1 MWIFLVKLFKLKNVG
16 FELFLI
22 NVYIS
27 LDLGYR
33 NNVCFI
39 FIIFVLYKS
48 RKKFYFKRVKLL
60 GKKIDWSF

>member
-48 RKKFYFKRVKLL
+48 KK
-60 GKKIDWSF
+60 